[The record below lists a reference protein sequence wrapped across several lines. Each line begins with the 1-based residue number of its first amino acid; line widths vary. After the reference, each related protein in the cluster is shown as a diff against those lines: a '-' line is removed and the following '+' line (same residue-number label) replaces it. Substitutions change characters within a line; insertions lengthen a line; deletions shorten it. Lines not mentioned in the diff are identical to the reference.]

1 MKIQNLRLR
10 YSNVHLLVLIKDET
24 EKQEVLNSNRLNEQV
39 KNTQPY
45 WIIGEQFLAGKTH

>member
-39 KNTQPY
+39 KNTQSY